1 MKNRSFRRWLTL
13 ALVLAMLLGILPAA
27 VAADA
32 SLSDYAPAGTTNLAV
47 DAMLTVSNGT
57 HSQPDQENSYEKSD
71 ESWCKAFVHDGVL
84 DGRGFSTN
92 PFDAEPDENMP
103 VVLTFDLGKRCSV
116 SKFGVFAR
124 TDAIFPTD
132 YQIETSLDGK
142 TWSVAAE
149 QTGAPKVP
157 TEPYFYVPDNA
168 VEARYVRLNVT
179 KRYAQD
185 SIGAGTGNDG
195 KLVQLQEFAIWGTV
209 VQESGG
215 DEKPTGTKYDIAS
228 WALDGTTNIALNKKV
243 SVSSDYIAPEGIW
256 AGTQLN
262 DGYVQGIK
270 GYNGANGWTTSP
282 FESAAADT
290 PAWAAINLGASYE
303 ISRIVVFPRSD
314 LEYANNFPVDYVLQA
329 SDDGKTWTDLLKV
342 TDQVTPDAP
351 VCFDLDAAVTT
362 KNVRIY
368 VTKRGGAMV
377 QLSELAVFGTPDR
390 YDLHA
395 WQPEGTENAAL
406 KKPVTVSSD
415 YIAVEGIWGSMLLN
429 DGYVRG
435 VVGFNGANGWTTLP
449 SEGTSADK
457 AAYASIDLGLTYELS
472 RFVIF
477 PRSDDGKY
485 GYCFPIDYQLQVSL
499 DGNNWTDAAKV
510 TGQKTPTAPVCFD
523 LEEPVE
529 ASYVRLYVTKRAY
542 GANDGY
548 YIVQLSELAAF
559 GTLSANNFAVDVSKN
574 ALELAVGESDSVKV
588 TVTAVDELDHS
599 VSWASEDPDV
609 ASVDETGVITANAV
623 GSTTITATVANSA
636 RSENGENIRK
646 EISVTVVEKKFS
658 FDDNILISIFWP
670 PTSEYMDKVSDDS
683 LWDEQYKLMADAGIN
698 FVNNVTGNDLNSKET
713 NLKMAKY
720 ANKYGMH
727 VSVADSRFG
736 GNLMKLTAEQIR
748 SLIDEYRNVP
758 GVAGYYILDEP
769 SNANPYNAVHQAM
782 KQADP
787 DGYMHLNFLPAW
799 AYATLEQAKD
809 QMNDYLKLNAAGGYP
824 QDYLMYDLYPYPD
837 NSTAMNRSG
846 FLGNMRAVWEVGRE
860 NDVKTANYL
869 QSVRIPG
876 SYRAPSASEIR
887 YEAMMGLAFGYKQFS
902 YFTWFTPS
910 ERSEPFADGIILL
923 DGTPNPKSYEAVKQ
937 LNSEIHALGT
947 TLAKLNAEEI
957 YLNGETWGDL
967 PIPEGFFAQ
976 GVDSTNFTV
985 SYLKE
990 KNGTQGY
997 MMLVNNDYTD
1007 AATIR
1012 VKLDSAITSLKRVSA
1027 QDGTLSDAALSG
1039 GELTVTLAAGDG
1051 ALYQLPA
1058 GYVYESGKEEND
1070 NLALDAN
1077 VYADSSEGGNG
1088 WYISKLNDGVRE
1100 PENANNGWKSVG
1112 TQQAVITAD
1121 LRESKTFNRVDL
1133 YPAAG
1138 EMGLVSAGQGMPKDF
1153 TIEVSQDGKSWTVVY
1168 TAADKTMENGVA
1180 YSITFDA
1187 RTARYLRVNVAA
1199 TNSTYCAISE
1209 LEIYNDD
1216 GTIPAPKPG
1225 TTENEVVHYEPDSNL
1240 LLNKKYYVSSTTP
1253 DGTYKQWG
1261 WAAEYLNDGL
1271 AQTGNGWTSNVGVNH
1286 DEATSHEWCAFDMGD
1301 LFAVNKVRIYG
1312 GSSFAFPV
1320 DYRVQ
1325 VSLDG
1330 TTWTDVAVKTNDP
1343 GTEGWREI
1351 EFDAQTARFVR
1362 VYGDKLVDKGRD
1374 GYLMQIGEVEA
1385 YGTPVVDRDAANAA
1399 LEARKA
1405 ARAKI
1410 TGEDTTALDAAIK
1423 ALEDAI
1429 ADENSTQSETNA
1441 LIRAADAELAKF
1453 TVSTAE
1459 AAAAL
1464 VEAKNAVSGGSLRL
1478 VSEKTMNALQNAIDA
1493 LEAGIAAAGDT
1504 VYQTELNTLTE
1515 NVKTALAAA
1524 RSEQDANEQPV
1535 IPVTPKPSKPNAAD
1549 NTPKFPFVDV
1559 PSASWYYDSVRE
1571 AWENGL
1577 IDGVTANEFRP
1588 DNQLTVAQA
1597 IKLAAALH
1605 QMQKTGSVTLTN
1617 GAPNWYDSY
1626 VAYAVNNGI
1635 IEKDYL
1641 NYTKAQMDA
1650 PATRGE
1656 FVHIFSGALVD
1667 AAAINTV
1674 ADDKIPDVKTT
1685 DKYGAE
1691 IYKFY
1696 RAGITIG
1703 SDALG
1708 TFHPASNIKRSEV
1721 AAIVLRMFD
1730 TAARKGITL
1739 K

>member
-1 MKNRSFRRWLTL
+1 MPSEHWSK
-13 ALVLAMLLGILPAA
+13 
-27 VAADA
+27 D
-32 SLSDYAPAGTTNLAV
+32 
-47 DAMLTVSNGT
+47 
-57 HSQPDQENSYEKSD
+57 
-71 ESWCKAFVHDGVL
+71 FVHDGVL
-84 DGRGFSTN
+84 DGQGFSTN
-92 PFDAEPDENMP
+92 PYDSEPDASVP

-124 TDAIFPTD
+124 AGAIFPTD
-132 YQIETSLDGK
+132 YQIETSLDGE

-149 QTGAPKVP
+149 QTGASNDP
-157 TEPYFYVPDNA
+157 TEPYFYALGSA
-168 VEARYVRLNVT
+168 VEAHYVRLNVT

-185 SIGAGTGNDG
+185 SIGGGTGNDG

-215 DEKPTGTKYDIAS
+215 DEKPTGTKNNIAS
-228 WALDGTTNIALNKKV
+228 WALDGTTNVAQGKSV
-243 SVSSDYIAPEGIW
+243 TVSSDFKEGLGCWESVQLTDGVIVSTTAPY
-256 AGTQLN
+256 GT
-262 DGYVQGIK
+262 
-270 GYNGANGWTTSP
+270 NGWTTSP
-282 FESAAADT
+282 FENATADT
-290 PAWAAINLGASYE
+290 PAWAAINLGAAYE

-314 LEYANNFPVDYVLQA
+314 SEYANNFPVDYVLQT
-329 SDDGKTWTDLLKV
+329 SDDGETWTDLV
-342 TDQVTPDAP
+342 TVTGQATPTAP

-368 VTKRGGAMV
+368 VTKRGGTM
-377 QLSELAVFGTPDR
+377 
-390 YDLHA
+390 
-395 WQPEGTENAAL
+395 
-406 KKPVTVSSD
+406 
-415 YIAVEGIWGSMLLN
+415 
-429 DGYVRG
+429 
-435 VVGFNGANGWTTLP
+435 
-449 SEGTSADK
+449 
-457 AAYASIDLGLTYELS
+457 
-472 RFVIF
+472 
-477 PRSDDGKY
+477 
-485 GYCFPIDYQLQVSL
+485 
-499 DGNNWTDAAKV
+499 
-510 TGQKTPTAPVCFD
+510 
-523 LEEPVE
+523 
-529 ASYVRLYVTKRAY
+529 
-542 GANDGY
+542 
-548 YIVQLSELAAF
+548 VQLSELAAF
-559 GTLSANNFAVDVSKN
+559 GTLSANNFAVDVNKS

-599 VSWASEDPDV
+599 VSWFSANPNV
-609 ASVDETGVITANAV
+609 ASVDESGVITANAV

-636 RSENGENIRK
+636 RGENGENIKK
-646 EISVTVVEKKFS
+646 EISVAVVEKKFS

-670 PTSEYMDKVSDDS
+670 PTSEYMDAVSDDS
-683 LWDEQYKLMADAGIN
+683 RWDEQYKLMADAGIN
-698 FVNNVTGNDLNSKET
+698 FVNNVTGNDLNAKET
-713 NLKMAKY
+713 NLKMAEY

-727 VSVADSRFG
+727 MSVADQRFG
-736 GNLMKLTAEQIR
+736 GNLMKLTAEQIK

-769 SNANPYNAVHQAM
+769 LNANPYNAVHQAM

-799 AYATLEQAKD
+799 AYSTLEQAKD

-869 QSVRIPG
+869 QSVQIPDA
-876 SYRAPSASEIR
+876 YRAPSASEIR

-910 ERSEPFADGIILL
+910 NRSEPFADGIILL

-947 TLAKLNAEEI
+947 TLVKLDAEEI

-997 MMLVNNDYTD
+997 MMLVNNDY
-1007 AATIR
+1007 ANEATIR

-1138 EMGLVSAGQGMPKDF
+1138 EMGPASNGQGMPKDF
-1153 TIEVSQDGKSWTVVY
+1153 TIEVSQDGKSWTAVY
-1168 TAADKTMENGVA
+1168 TAADKTMENGAA

-1187 RTARYLRVNVAA
+1187 QTARYVRVNVTA
-1199 TNSTYCAISE
+1199 TNSSYCAIGE
-1209 LEIYNDD
+1209 FEIYNDD
-1216 GTIPAPKPG
+1216 GTIPTPKPG
-1225 TTENEVVHYEPDSNL
+1225 TTEDEVVHYEPGDNL

-1261 WAAEYLNDGL
+1261 WAAEYLNDGI

-1301 LFAVNKVRIYG
+1301 LFAVNKVRIYA
-1312 GSSFAFPV
+1312 GSHFAFPI

-1330 TTWTDVAVKTNDP
+1330 TTWTDVAVRTGDP

-1362 VYGDKLVDKGRD
+1362 VYGDKLVLSSVD

-1399 LEARKA
+1399 LEALKA

-1429 ADENSTQSETNA
+1429 ADENSTQSEINA
-1441 LIRAADAELAKF
+1441 LIKAADAELAKF

-1464 VEAKNAVSGGSLRL
+1464 AEAKNAVSDGSLRL
-1478 VSEKTMNALQNAIDA
+1478 VSEKTMKALQDAIDA

-1504 VYQTELNTLTE
+1504 VYQTELNALTE

-1524 RSEQDANEQPV
+1524 RNEQAANERPV
-1535 IPVTPKPSKPNAAD
+1535 VPSHPSTVKP
-1549 NTPKFPFVDV
+1549 TT
-1559 PSASWYYDSVRE
+1559 PSASDSTKMPFGDVRKGDWFYE
-1571 AWENGL
+1571 DVAYVYENGMMNGTGRATFDPNASTTRGMIVTIL
-1577 IDGVTANEFRP
+1577 ARMEGVDMTKGATWHAAGREWAMKNGISDGTNMEANVTREQLATILFRYVVYKGL
-1588 DNQLTVAQA
+1588 DL
-1597 IKLAAALH
+1597 
-1605 QMQKTGSVTLTN
+1605 VTLEDN
-1617 GAPNWYDSY
+1617 LSRFSDHNEISN
-1626 VAYAVNNGI
+1626 YAVSAMNWAVGQGLIKGSGGKLDPKGN
-1635 IEKDYL
+1635 
-1641 NYTKAQMDA
+1641 
-1650 PATRGE
+1650 ATR
-1656 FVHIFSGALVD
+1656 AQ
-1667 AAAINTV
+1667 
-1674 ADDKIPDVKTT
+1674 
-1685 DKYGAE
+1685 
-1691 IYKFY
+1691 
-1696 RAGITIG
+1696 
-1703 SDALG
+1703 
-1708 TFHPASNIKRSEV
+1708 V
-1721 AAIVLRMFD
+1721 AAILHRFCELG
-1730 TAARKGITL
+1730 K
-1739 K
+1739 

>member
-13 ALVLAMLLGILPAA
+13 VLVLAMLLGILPAVA
-27 VAADA
+27 AADA

-47 DAMLTVSNGT
+47 GATLTVSNGT
-57 HSQPDQENSYEKSD
+57 HNAMGQENSYEMPSEHWSKD
-71 ESWCKAFVHDGVL
+71 FVHDGVL
-84 DGRGFSTN
+84 DGQGFSTN
-92 PFDAEPDENMP
+92 PYDSEPDASVQ
-103 VVLTFDLGKRCSV
+103 VVLTFDLGRRCSV

-124 TDAIFPTD
+124 AGAIFPTD
-132 YQIETSLDGK
+132 YQIETSLDGEM
-142 TWSVAAE
+142 WSVAAE
-149 QTGAPKVP
+149 QTGAPKDP
-157 TEPYFYVPDNA
+157 AEPYFYELDSA

-185 SIGAGTGNDG
+185 SIGGAGNDG

-215 DEKPTGTKYDIAS
+215 DEKPTGTKDDIAS
-228 WALDGTTNIALNKKV
+228 WALDGTANIALNKKV
-243 SVSSDYIAPEGIW
+243 SVSSDFKEGLGCWESVQLTDGVIVSTTAPY
-256 AGTQLN
+256 GT
-262 DGYVQGIK
+262 
-270 GYNGANGWTTSP
+270 NGWTTHP
-282 FESAAADT
+282 FEEGAAADKV
-290 PAWAAINLGASYE
+290 AWAAINLGASYE

-314 LEYANNFPVDYVLQA
+314 SEYANNFPVDYVLQT
-329 SDDGKTWTDLLKV
+329 SDDGETWTDLV
-342 TDQVTPDAP
+342 TVTGQATPTAP
-351 VCFDLDAAVTT
+351 VFFDLETAVTT

-368 VTKRGGAMV
+368 VTKRGGTMV
-377 QLSELAVFGTPDR
+377 QLSELAVFGTPGR
-390 YDLHA
+390 YDLRA

-406 KKPVTVSSD
+406 NKMVSVSSD
-415 YIAVEGIWGSMLLN
+415 YVAPEGIWGSMLLN
-429 DGYVRG
+429 DGYIRG
-435 VVGFNGANGWTTLP
+435 VVGYGGANGWTTLP
-449 SEGTSADK
+449 VEGASADTV
-457 AAYASIDLGLTYELS
+457 AYASIDLGLTYELS

-485 GYCFPIDYQLQVSL
+485 GYAFPIDYQLQVSS
-499 DGNNWTDAAKV
+499 DGKNWTDVVKV
-510 TGQKTPTAPVCFD
+510 TGQKTPGAPVCFD

-542 GANDGY
+542 AANDGAY
-548 YIVQLSELAAF
+548 VVQLSELAAF
-559 GTLSANNFAVDVSKN
+559 GTLSANNFAVDVSKS
-574 ALELAVGESDSVKV
+574 ALELTVGESDSVKV

-599 VSWASEDPDV
+599 VSWESADPAI
-609 ASVDETGVITANAV
+609 ASVDENGVITAKAV

-636 RSENGENIRK
+636 RNENGENIKK

-683 LWDEQYKLMADAGIN
+683 RWDEQYKLMADAGIN
-698 FVNNVTGNDLNSKET
+698 FVNNVTGNDLNSKAT
-713 NLKMAKY
+713 NLKMAEY

-736 GNLMKLTAEQIR
+736 GNLMSLTAEQIK
-748 SLIDEYRNVP
+748 SLIGEYRNVP

-769 SNANPYNAVHQAM
+769 ANANPYNAVHQAM

-787 DGYMHLNFLPAW
+787 NGYMHLNFLPAW

-869 QSVRIPG
+869 QSVQIPG
-876 SYRAPSASEIR
+876 AYRAPSASEIR

-910 ERSEPFADGIILL
+910 NRSEPFADGIILL

-947 TLAKLNAEEI
+947 TLARLNAEEI

-997 MMLVNNDYTD
+997 MMLVNNDYTN

-1027 QDGTLSDAALSG
+1027 QDGTLFDAALSG

-1058 GYVYESGKEEND
+1058 GYVYESGKEENA
-1070 NLALDAN
+1070 NIALDAI

-1138 EMGLVSAGQGMPKDF
+1138 EMGPVSAGQGMPKDF
-1153 TIEVSQDGKSWTVVY
+1153 TIEVSQDGKSWAVVY
-1168 TAADKTMENGVA
+1168 TAADKTMENGAA

-1187 RTARYLRVNVAA
+1187 QTARYVRVNVAA
-1199 TNSTYCAISE
+1199 TNSTYCAASE

-1216 GTIPAPKPG
+1216 GTIPTPAPG
-1225 TTENEVVHYEPDSNL
+1225 TTEDEVVHYEPDSNL

-1261 WAAEYLNDGL
+1261 WAAEYLNDGI
-1271 AQTGNGWTSNVGVNH
+1271 AQNGNGWTSNVGVNH
-1286 DEATSHEWCAFDMGD
+1286 DEATAHEWCAFDMGD

-1312 GSSFAFPV
+1312 GSGFAFPV

-1330 TTWTDVAVKTNDP
+1330 TTWTDVAVRNGDP
-1343 GTEGWREI
+1343 GMEGWREI
-1351 EFDAQTARFVR
+1351 GFDAQTARFVR

-1385 YGTPVVDRDAANAA
+1385 YGTPAVDSDAANAA
-1399 LEARKA
+1399 LEALEA

-1423 ALEDAI
+1423 ALKDAI
-1429 ADENSTQSETNA
+1429 ADENSTQSEINA
-1441 LIRAADAELAKF
+1441 LIKAADAELAKF

-1464 VEAKNAVSGGSLRL
+1464 AEAKNAVSDGSLRL
-1478 VSEKTMNALQNAIDA
+1478 VSEKTMNALQDAIDA

-1515 NVKTALAAA
+1515 NVRTALAAA
-1524 RSEQDANEQPV
+1524 RSEQAANEQPV
-1535 IPVTPKPSKPNAAD
+1535 IPSYPSTVKP
-1549 NTPKFPFVDV
+1549 TT
-1559 PSASWYYDSVRE
+1559 PSASDSTKLPFSDVRE
-1571 AWENGL
+1571 SDWFYEDVAYVYEKGMMNGTGRAAFGPDASTTRGMIVTILARMEGVDTTKGAAWYAAGREWAMKNG
-1577 IDGVTANEFRP
+1577 ISDGTNMEANITREQLATILFRYVVYKGL
-1588 DNQLTVAQA
+1588 DL
-1597 IKLAAALH
+1597 
-1605 QMQKTGSVTLTN
+1605 VTLEDN
-1617 GAPNWYDSY
+1617 LSRFSDRNEISS
-1626 VAYAVNNGI
+1626 YAVSAMNWAVGQGLV
-1635 IEKDYL
+1635 KGSGGKL
-1641 NYTKAQMDA
+1641 NPKGN
-1650 PATRGE
+1650 ATR
-1656 FVHIFSGALVD
+1656 AQ
-1667 AAAINTV
+1667 
-1674 ADDKIPDVKTT
+1674 
-1685 DKYGAE
+1685 
-1691 IYKFY
+1691 
-1696 RAGITIG
+1696 
-1703 SDALG
+1703 
-1708 TFHPASNIKRSEV
+1708 V
-1721 AAIVLRMFD
+1721 AAILHRFCELG
-1730 TAARKGITL
+1730 K
-1739 K
+1739 

>member
-13 ALVLAMLLGILPAA
+13 VLVLAMLIGILPAA

-47 DAMLTVSNGT
+47 DATLTVSNGT
-57 HSQPDQENSYEKSD
+57 KNAPDQENSYEMSG

-84 DGRGFSTN
+84 DGKGFSTN
-92 PFDAEPDENMP
+92 PYDGETDASVP
-103 VVLTFDLGKRCSV
+103 VVLSFDLGKRCSV

-124 TDAIFPTD
+124 TDGIFPTD
-132 YQIETSLDGK
+132 YQIETSLDGE
-142 TWSVAAE
+142 TWSVAAK
-149 QTGAPKVP
+149 QTDAPKVP
-157 TEPYFYVPDNA
+157 AEPYFYTLDSA

-179 KRYAQD
+179 KRFAQD
-185 SIGAGTGNDG
+185 SIGGGTGNDG

-243 SVSSDYIAPEGIW
+243 SVSSDYVAPEGIW
-256 AGTQLN
+256 GSMLLN
-262 DGYVQGIK
+262 DGYVQGVV

-282 FESAAADT
+282 FEGAAADT

-314 LEYANNFPVDYVLQA
+314 NEYANNFPVNYVLQA
-329 SDDGKTWTDLLKV
+329 SDDGETWTDIVTV
-342 TDQVTPDAP
+342 TDQATPAAP
-351 VCFDLDAAVTT
+351 VCFDLDTAVTT
-362 KNVRIY
+362 RNIRIY
-368 VTKRGGAMV
+368 VTKRGGTMV
-377 QLSELAVFGTPDR
+377 QLSELALFGTADR
-390 YDLHA
+390 YDLSA
-395 WQPEGTENAAL
+395 WQPAGTENAAL
-406 KKPVTVSSD
+406 NKVVSVSSD
-415 YIAVEGIWGSMLLN
+415 YVAPEGIWGSMLLT

-435 VVGFNGANGWTTLP
+435 VVGYGGANGWTTTP

-457 AAYASIDLGLTYELS
+457 VAYASIDLGLTYELG
-472 RFVIF
+472 RLVIF

-485 GYCFPIDYQLQVSL
+485 GYAFPVDYQLQVSS
-499 DGNNWTDAAKV
+499 DGKNWTDVAKV

-523 LEEPVE
+523 LAEPVE

-542 GANDGY
+542 AANDNAY
-548 YIVQLSELAAF
+548 VVQLSELAAF
-559 GTLSANNFAVDVSKN
+559 GTLSANNFAVDVNKS

-599 VSWASEDPDV
+599 VSWVSANPNV
-609 ASVDETGVITANAV
+609 ASVDESGVITANAV

-636 RSENGENIRK
+636 RDENGENIKK
-646 EISVTVVEKKFS
+646 EISVAVVEKKFS

-670 PTSEYMDKVSDDS
+670 PTSEYMDAVSDDS
-683 LWDEQYKLMADAGIN
+683 RWDEQYKLMADAGIN
-698 FVNNVTGNDLNSKET
+698 FVNNVTGNDLNAKET
-713 NLKMAKY
+713 NLKMAEY

-727 VSVADSRFG
+727 VSVADQRFG
-736 GNLMKLTAEQIR
+736 GNLMKLTAEQIK

-799 AYATLEQAKD
+799 AYSTLEQAKD

-869 QSVRIPG
+869 QSVQIPG
-876 SYRAPSASEIR
+876 AYRAPSASEIR

-910 ERSEPFADGIILL
+910 NRSEPFADGIILL

-947 TLAKLNAEEI
+947 TLVKLDAEEI

-997 MMLVNNDYTD
+997 MMLVNNDY
-1007 AATIR
+1007 ANEATIR

-1121 LRESKTFNRVDL
+1121 LRESKAFNRVDL
-1133 YPAAG
+1133 YPAVG
-1138 EMGLVSAGQGMPKDF
+1138 EMGPASAGQGMPKDF
-1153 TIEVSQDGKSWTVVY
+1153 TIEVSQDGKSWTAVY
-1168 TAADKTMENGVA
+1168 TAADKTMENGAA
-1180 YSITFDA
+1180 YSTTFDA
-1187 RTARYLRVNVAA
+1187 QTARYVRVNVTA
-1199 TNSTYCAISE
+1199 TNSSYCAIGE
-1209 LEIYNDD
+1209 FEIYNDD
-1216 GTIPAPKPG
+1216 GTIPTPKPG
-1225 TTENEVVHYEPDSNL
+1225 TTEDEVVHYEPGDNL

-1261 WAAEYLNDGL
+1261 WAAEYLNDGI

-1301 LFAVNKVRIYG
+1301 LFAVNKVRIYA
-1312 GSSFAFPV
+1312 GSRFAFPV

-1330 TTWTDVAVKTNDP
+1330 TTWTDVAVRTGDP

-1362 VYGDKLVDKGRD
+1362 VYGDKLVLSGVD

-1399 LEARKA
+1399 LEALKA

-1429 ADENSTQSETNA
+1429 ADENSTQSEINA
-1441 LIRAADAELAKF
+1441 LIKAADAELAKF

-1464 VEAKNAVSGGSLRL
+1464 AEAKNAVSDGSLRL
-1478 VSEKTMNALQNAIDA
+1478 VSEKTMKALQDAIDA

-1504 VYQTELNTLTE
+1504 VYQTELNALTE

-1524 RSEQDANEQPV
+1524 RSEQAANERPV
-1535 IPVTPKPSKPNAAD
+1535 VPSHPSTVKP
-1549 NTPKFPFVDV
+1549 TT
-1559 PSASWYYDSVRE
+1559 PSASDSTKMPFGDVRKGDWFYE
-1571 AWENGL
+1571 DVAYVYENGMMNGTGRATFDPNASTTRGMIVTIL
-1577 IDGVTANEFRP
+1577 ARMEGVDTTKGATWYAAGREWAMKNGISDGTNMEANVTREQLATILFRYVVYKGL
-1588 DNQLTVAQA
+1588 DL
-1597 IKLAAALH
+1597 
-1605 QMQKTGSVTLTN
+1605 VTLEDN
-1617 GAPNWYDSY
+1617 LSRFSDHNEISS
-1626 VAYAVNNGI
+1626 YAVSAMNWAVGQGLIKGSGGKLDPKGN
-1635 IEKDYL
+1635 
-1641 NYTKAQMDA
+1641 
-1650 PATRGE
+1650 ATR
-1656 FVHIFSGALVD
+1656 AQ
-1667 AAAINTV
+1667 
-1674 ADDKIPDVKTT
+1674 
-1685 DKYGAE
+1685 
-1691 IYKFY
+1691 
-1696 RAGITIG
+1696 
-1703 SDALG
+1703 
-1708 TFHPASNIKRSEV
+1708 V
-1721 AAIVLRMFD
+1721 AAILHRFCELG
-1730 TAARKGITL
+1730 K
-1739 K
+1739 